1 MDKRIAA
8 CRWSVAHQHGYPLPF
23 MGVRTM
29 TEQPSAAATKPVE
42 GELSETELEKVA
54 GGNIGSQSSGTGA
67 GKVNFNPFSGGGTPS
82 LEYWLGQ
89 LMF

>member
-1 MDKRIAA
+1 
-8 CRWSVAHQHGYPLPF
+8 
-23 MGVRTM
+23 M
-29 TEQPSAAATKPVE
+29 TTNNNMASAAATKPVE

-82 LEYWLGQ
+82 LEYWLQQ

>member
-1 MDKRIAA
+1 
-8 CRWSVAHQHGYPLPF
+8 
-23 MGVRTM
+23 M
-29 TEQPSAAATKPVE
+29 TTNFDRELTEPELRSSAAATKPVE

-82 LEYWLGQ
+82 LEYWLRQ